1 MAEKLIYDA
10 KEPLWIAG
18 NKPLSEPFLNQFY
31 STINPAQMHRLEKLA
46 RELRAE
52 IETINMTPQQFISQV
67 NAAYQRY
74 QQHRGL
80 DSFHPM
86 DEKSLKYVLDFMAES
101 IREVAKEVTK
111 NSAKSLIR

>member
-1 MAEKLIYDA
+1 MADKLIYDP

-18 NKPLSEPFLNQFY
+18 NKPLSEQFLNQFY
-31 STINPAQMHRLEKLA
+31 STINPAQLQRLEKLA
-46 RELRAE
+46 RELRHE
-52 IETINMTPQQFISQV
+52 IASINMTPQQFVAQV

-86 DEKSLKYVLDFMAES
+86 DEKSLKYVLEFMAES
-101 IREVAKEVTK
+101 IKEVAKEIAK
-111 NSAKSLIR
+111 NSAKNLIR